1 MSKID
6 EVKKILSLY
15 LCEAADLDF
24 RGMTEVTCKY
34 AEQICQLFVPDKVK
48 VREQTLREVGVWLSN
63 RWRMTVET
71 PSQGIYRMTFA
82 MTDDEYKAF
91 EQGRMP

>member
-1 MSKID
+1 MSKRD

-34 AEQICQLFVPDKVK
+34 AEQICQLFEPEHLGRARFKTAYAD
-48 VREQTLREVGVWLSN
+48 EVGEPDESLLLSDKEIKN
-63 RWRMTVET
+63 L
-71 PSQGIYRMTFA
+71 SC
-82 MTDDEYKAF
+82 
-91 EQGRMP
+91 